1 MQKASGQLLTD
12 KGKEGTIMMMSERK
26 KAQILDV
33 LYERIVWHG
42 LNADIGGFRQ
52 CIEAVKSG
60 SKGKSLFMIY
70 NPEKKELQVKN
81 YSGLNDADI
90 IIGEIEGEK
99 SGLDAFLWVGAE
111 ISRASERLREAER
124 EDEMQN
130 SHIKRAAKNRHIC
143 LLSLGL

>member
-1 MQKASGQLLTD
+1 
-12 KGKEGTIMMMSERK
+12 MMMSERK

-42 LNADIGGFRQ
+42 LNADIEGFRQ

-60 SKGKSLFMIY
+60 GKNLYMIY
-70 NPEKKELQVKN
+70 NPEKKKLQVKEP
-81 YSGLNDADI
+81 SGLNDADI

-143 LLSLGL
+143 LLSLGM